1 MHLQKVVQQMPPKVD
16 LHEPHRLLTDLT
28 DYEHLH
34 RFFRLCDAHAKRNI
48 QKVKGISESV
58 KNKMRSL
65 ACVEHDDWDG
75 TLRAIE
81 QEGGKAGSGAHQ
93 PHENAMFNLYM

>member
-1 MHLQKVVQQMPPKVD
+1 M
-16 LHEPHRLLTDLT
+16 
-28 DYEHLH
+28 
-34 RFFRLCDAHAKRNI
+34 
-48 QKVKGISESV
+48 
-58 KNKMRSL
+58 
-65 ACVEHDDWDG
+65 EHDDWDG